1 MQAYCS
7 SPLINSKHSKNNIM
21 RFSATKSL
29 TYNPVILTG
38 TGLNFMVYT
47 HPPLPL
53 SMKSMAYVQHNPWCT
68 SNILIIIIELTQTL
82 GMLHHLQLKVF

>member
-1 MQAYCS
+1 MAYHD
-7 SPLINSKHSKNNIM
+7 SPFFNSKHSKNNIM

-53 SMKSMAYVQHNPWCT
+53 SMKSMAYVQHNP
-68 SNILIIIIELTQTL
+68 
-82 GMLHHLQLKVF
+82 